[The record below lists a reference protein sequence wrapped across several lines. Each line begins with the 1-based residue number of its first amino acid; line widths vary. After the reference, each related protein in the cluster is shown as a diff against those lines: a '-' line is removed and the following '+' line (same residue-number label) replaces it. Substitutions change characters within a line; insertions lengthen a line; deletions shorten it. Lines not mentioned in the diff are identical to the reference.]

1 MLPSPLTRIL
11 SSPLSSHLSLL
22 QELVKAGTV
31 MEPSPSTIRI
41 IQDKYIQKEHFA
53 KKGIA
58 LPPYMK
64 TDSLEEVKEAGR

>member
-1 MLPSPLTRIL
+1 
-11 SSPLSSHLSLL
+11 
-22 QELVKAGTV
+22 